1 MKKIK
6 KIARKILEKLQ
17 ILKIRKT
24 ADSIIKKQYSLF
36 HNVEFLDS
44 TIGNYSYIARNSIVH
59 ATQIGNF
66 CSIGPNV
73 VIGYGDH
80 PTDFLSTSPVFYS
93 QLTDFDLKP
102 KSDLFFGKQKV
113 VIENDVWIG
122 ANVFIKNGV
131 TISNGAIIGA
141 GAVILADVAP
151 FSIVV
156 GVPGK
161 EKSKRFSSDIIEKII
176 QIAWWNWP
184 VEQIRKHHDLLSN
197 SKITAHLE
205 QLIEIKSDFER

>member
-6 KIARKILEKLQ
+6 KIIRKILENLH
-17 ILKIRKT
+17 IIKIRKT
-24 ADSIIKKQYSLF
+24 PDLIKKQQFSLF

-44 TIGNYSYIARNSIVH
+44 SIGNYSYIARNSIVH

-80 PTDFLSTSPVFYS
+80 PKDFLSTSPVFYS

-161 EKSKRFSSDIIEKII
+161 EKSKRFSAEIIEKII
-176 QIAWWNWP
+176 QIEWWNWP
-184 VEQIRKHHDLLSN
+184 IEHIRAHHDLLSN

-205 QLIEIKSDFER
+205 QLIEIKSEFEK